1 MSAPTIIPTLRG
13 WGVECFTRSEWG
25 SPREA
30 DGSYA
35 RRRSTHPMP
44 AGPAAY
50 HYLHITVTRDSDTVR
65 EGKAGARQIE
75 GYGYSTPPM
84 VSYQDLVTNEGRYF
98 QGQDYGTKGTH
109 TVNDKRVPGFP
120 RDLNLVG
127 YACALMQNV
136 GDEVT
141 DIQVDVVARV
151 FAARELAGLVKRGAP
166 IYPHRKF
173 AAKGCPGDKAVAR
186 LDEIRRLKDHYVRT
200 AQQEDAM
207 PTRLRRAIYH
217 ESDPY
222 ALGNSLSGDLIAA
235 NRGLWADR
243 DLQCSIEGY
252 FIVTHWAKPSREG
265 FRVPGKRVPVRP
277 FALIRWASIAKL
289 RTRDGYGIR
298 TAAQAIRDAKRLG
311 VPGVEFELKFLPTQA
326 AMKRL
331 AAAARKDWGADWQDH
346 VQIKILTGFRWRR
359 ALIRAKRA
367 GFTTTLIRYAGNP
380 ADLPSYVDHYRR

>member
-44 AGPAAY
+44 PGPADF
-50 HYLHITVTRDSDTVR
+50 HYLHITVTRDTDLVR
-65 EGKAGARQIE
+65 EGKAGARQVE

-109 TVNDKRVPGFP
+109 TVNDKKVPGFP

-141 DIQVDVVARV
+141 DVQVDVVARV

-173 AAKGCPGDKAVAR
+173 AAKACPGDKAVAR

-200 AQQEDAM
+200 AQQEDDTMSPEQEAKI
-207 PTRLRRAIYH
+207 LGAIA
-217 ESDPY
+217 DGRKAIDARVQRNTLAIV
-222 ALGNSLSGDLIAA
+222 ALIKANAAGDDADVERIIAA
-235 NRGLWADR
+235 IEAD
-243 DLQCSIEGY
+243 D
-252 FIVTHWAKPSREG
+252 
-265 FRVPGKRVPVRP
+265 
-277 FALIRWASIAKL
+277 
-289 RTRDGYGIR
+289 
-298 TAAQAIRDAKRLG
+298 
-311 VPGVEFELKFLPTQA
+311 
-326 AMKRL
+326 
-331 AAAARKDWGADWQDH
+331 
-346 VQIKILTGFRWRR
+346 
-359 ALIRAKRA
+359 
-367 GFTTTLIRYAGNP
+367 
-380 ADLPSYVDHYRR
+380 